1 MQAIILQIVGLLIV
15 LTLLIMFFSKP
26 NVENKE
32 TKTYSKLLILNFIFI
47 SIGIMTYFVA
57 HSTGN
62 YTYIGILQKAYM
74 SVLALLNMY
83 SMFYCISIHDKNNK
97 YQTLKNILFVITII
111 SIVLITFLPLNVI
124 YEGDLLD
131 GNGPSYDV
139 AISHTILS
147 FCFFIIVTIYF
158 LIKKY
163 SIKKILPYIIL
174 IILYLSG
181 FFVRTFYKEL
191 IFEGFYY
198 SYILFIMFSTIENPD
213 IKMAKELS
221 FQKELALDSSKKTLE
236 LVEEMSDELKSI
248 VKELEI
254 IGNTKIDKNNMNEIN
269 NLLANFQKKS
279 ILLSDRINGIL
290 DLALVKSDTKHVS
303 CKYETCDML
312 DRLKQLLMTEKNNHT
327 TKLKIEIAKDIPKV
341 LYGDEENNIKAVLF
355 LFDFLSSTIE
365 NKNMKLEINSIKVG
379 NFSKIRFNF
388 ITNDKAIQKYIVE
401 DRYTKTLKIDNYK
414 NIKYEILK
422 NLLSR
427 LNGTL
432 IITENEKNMNF
443 SLNINQRLVS
453 EYDVISNKEEN
464 KNIKIEYKNFSG
476 KRILIVDNNSLKL
489 KEFKALLM
497 PYNVEIETA
506 HNLSEMCSALNENE
520 TFDLVFIDDIIPG
533 NNISDFSREVNKD
546 DNILYYLKRE
556 TKYPIV
562 TIVMV
567 TQNSENYEKKYLK
580 LGFNDYIQKPIN
592 KKNLDAI
599 LNKYFI

>member
-1 MQAIILQIVGLLIV
+1 
-15 LTLLIMFFSKP
+15 
-26 NVENKE
+26 
-32 TKTYSKLLILNFIFI
+32 
-47 SIGIMTYFVA
+47 
-57 HSTGN
+57 
-62 YTYIGILQKAYM
+62 
-74 SVLALLNMY
+74 
-83 SMFYCISIHDKNNK
+83 
-97 YQTLKNILFVITII
+97 
-111 SIVLITFLPLNVI
+111 
-124 YEGDLLD
+124 
-131 GNGPSYDV
+131 
-139 AISHTILS
+139 
-147 FCFFIIVTIYF
+147 
-158 LIKKY
+158 
-163 SIKKILPYIIL
+163 
-174 IILYLSG
+174 
-181 FFVRTFYKEL
+181 
-191 IFEGFYY
+191 
-198 SYILFIMFSTIENPD
+198 
-213 IKMAKELS
+213 
-221 FQKELALDSSKKTLE
+221 
-236 LVEEMSDELKSI
+236 
-248 VKELEI
+248 
-254 IGNTKIDKNNMNEIN
+254 
-269 NLLANFQKKS
+269 
-279 ILLSDRINGIL
+279 
-290 DLALVKSDTKHVS
+290 
-303 CKYETCDML
+303 
-312 DRLKQLLMTEKNNHT
+312 
-327 TKLKIEIAKDIPKV
+327 
-341 LYGDEENNIKAVLF
+341 
-355 LFDFLSSTIE
+355 
-365 NKNMKLEINSIKVG
+365 MKLEINSIKVG

-414 NIKYEILK
+414 NIKYEIIK
-422 NLLSR
+422 NLLSK

-476 KRILIVDNNSLKL
+476 KRILIVDNNSLKI

-497 PYNVEIETA
+497 PYNVEIATA

-580 LGFNDYIQKPIN
+580 LGFTDYIQKPIN